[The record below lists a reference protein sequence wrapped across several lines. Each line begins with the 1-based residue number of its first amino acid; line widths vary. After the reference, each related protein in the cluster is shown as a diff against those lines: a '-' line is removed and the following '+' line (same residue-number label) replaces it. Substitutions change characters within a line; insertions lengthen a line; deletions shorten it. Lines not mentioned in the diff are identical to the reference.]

1 MIYDHLGFLISCC
14 SSLDKKNERDSP
26 KIVINDGLGNSVPL
40 SLTWEED
47 KDEEEPF
54 ILVQSKQK
62 KKRNQR
68 RRTVVI
74 SPHKDPVRP
83 MTRSQKKEEGEGK
96 AAKNHGRPTR
106 VRDKP
111 DRYK

>member
-1 MIYDHLGFLISCC
+1 MKEIP
-14 SSLDKKNERDSP
+14 P

-54 ILVQSKQK
+54 ILVLSKQK

-74 SPHKDPVRP
+74 SPHKDHVSP
-83 MTRSQKKEEGEGK
+83 MTRSQKKEGEGR

-111 DRYK
+111 DHYK